1 MEMKPILYW
10 MFVLLILWGA
20 FDFALTMSKKVT
32 SRKMRI
38 VVRIIS
44 ILLVIGLFCY
54 LYCDNIVASFR

>member
-1 MEMKPILYW
+1 MKPILYW

-54 LYCDNIVASFR
+54 LYFDNIVTSFR